1 MPNKLDKLI
10 YDIDQANKRHTK
22 NMQSV
27 ITAADEHL
35 NPTLPDSGAR
45 SEFATGA
52 VRDASEGKG
61 NPSLIPID
69 ALRAVSKRFE
79 DGATKYGR
87 DNWQQGI
94 PLSRYVDSL
103 YRHLWQ
109 FMEGDDTEDISERKQ
124 EDDDAWATLLSIRGA
139 RSKLTQKQGNQGVF
153 WRRRCSSGPF
163 LRRRGAHVSWEA
175 RRRRRRSGGG

>member
-69 ALRAVSKRFE
+69 ALRAVARRFE

-109 FMEGDDTEDISERKQ
+109 FMEGDDSEDHS
-124 EDDDAWATLLSIRGA
+124 GA
-139 RSKLTQKQGNQGVF
+139 IIWNAMCLTQTKKWVDEGKLPKELND
-153 WRRRCSSGPF
+153 
-163 LRRRGAHVSWEA
+163 L
-175 RRRRRRSGGG
+175 

>member
-10 YDIDQANKRHTK
+10 YDIDQANKKHTK

-109 FMEGDDTEDISERKQ
+109 FMEGDDTEDH
-124 EDDDAWATLLSIRGA
+124 AGA
-139 RSKLTQKQGNQGVF
+139 IIWNAMCLTQTKKWVDQGRLPKELND
-153 WRRRCSSGPF
+153 
-163 LRRRGAHVSWEA
+163 L
-175 RRRRRRSGGG
+175 